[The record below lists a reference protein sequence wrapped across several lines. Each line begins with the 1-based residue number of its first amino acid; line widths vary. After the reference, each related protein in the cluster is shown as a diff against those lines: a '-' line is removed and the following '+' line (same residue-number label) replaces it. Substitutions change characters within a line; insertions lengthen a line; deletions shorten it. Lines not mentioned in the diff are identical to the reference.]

1 MQALAEAC
9 KQISRNLVAK
19 EVEVCLLCVLKVFL
33 KEINFFYF
41 KLIFL
46 FLDNFNILKQ
56 LDKKAG

>member
-33 KEINFFYF
+33 KEINFF
-41 KLIFL
+41 L